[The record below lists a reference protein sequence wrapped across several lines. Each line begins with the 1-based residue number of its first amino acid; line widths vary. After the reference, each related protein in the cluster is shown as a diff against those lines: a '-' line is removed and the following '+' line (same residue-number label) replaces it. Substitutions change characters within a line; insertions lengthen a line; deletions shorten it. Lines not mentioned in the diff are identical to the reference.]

1 MITTMSDSEDILNFW
16 FYEVGRTQWCTNEPL
31 LDSQIRDRFQPAYEE
46 AVAGKLKAWESTP
59 EGALALLLLL
69 DQFPRRMFR
78 GTSRAYETDEIALE
92 LARDAIIKHFDDRID
107 KQYKMLFY
115 LPFLNSENV
124 GDQRLALFYIRE
136 RTKDSDWLTMA
147 ERNFEIVQRFGRFPQ
162 RNPVLGRQPTP
173 EESTFLERAHAH
185 GVAFA

>member
-1 MITTMSDSEDILNFW
+1 MSDSEDILNFW
-16 FYEVGRTQWCTNEPL
+16 FYEVDRAQWFAEDPE
-31 LDSQIRDRFQPAYEE
+31 LDVQIRERFQPAYEE
-46 AVAGKLKAWESTP
+46 AVAGKLKAWENNP

-78 GTSRAYETDEIALE
+78 GTSRAFDTDEMAVEI
-92 LARDAIIKHFDDRID
+92 ARDAIIKHFDDRID
-107 KQYKMLFY
+107 KHYKLLFY

-147 ERNFEIVQRFGRFPQ
+147 EKNYETVQRFGRFPQ

-173 EESTFLERAHAH
+173 DEAVFLEKTKGMAQI
-185 GVAFA
+185 